1 MKLRHGGLAILAL
14 AVVECGGTTGGNLI
28 SMPLQVGGVARDASQ
43 PFTFTTGQGWTVRLE
58 QASVVLGPLYFNI
71 DAPQPSVFRSGVVIV
86 QATEQFIVDVLDPTL
101 QGVPGGADGETGHAV
116 SVEIG
121 FYTTAQSYND
131 TLTLAA
137 PLAADDQQG
146 TAYVAGEATKGG
158 AVIDF
163 AGRVQ
168 ITSALV
174 SALAP
179 IDQLARV
186 AGAVCD
192 LSFTTMSGPLEL
204 RVNPSHW
211 FDQANFCSLVPPSAV
226 GGPEGGTSDGGASDG
241 GSNGGSDGD
250 GGADAGAGLP
260 AAEPCSPAPGKVYGW
275 TDTNPFNTEVLGG
288 LGASVGVYQFSLGQ

>member
-1 MKLRHGGLAILAL
+1 MKRRHGGLAILAL

-28 SMPLQVGGVARDASQ
+28 SMPLQVGGLARDVSQ
-43 PFTFTTGQGWTVRLE
+43 PFTFTTGQGWTVRLD
-58 QASVVLGPLYFNI
+58 QARVVLGPLYFNI
-71 DAPQPSVFRSGVVIV
+71 DASQPSVFRSGVVIV

-101 QGVPGGADGETGHAV
+101 QDVPGGADGETGHAV

-121 FYTTAQSYND
+121 LYTTAQSYND

-146 TAYVAGEATKGG
+146 TAYLAGEATKGA

-179 IDQLARV
+179 IDQLSRI

-211 FDQANFCSLVPPSAV
+211 FDQANFCSLVPTGT
-226 GGPEGGTSDGGASDG
+226 GGGGASDG
-241 GSNGGSDGD
+241 GLDGD
-250 GGADAGAGLP
+250 GGADAGASAP
-260 AAEPCSPAPGKVYGW
+260 AAGPCSPAPGKVYGW